1 MFVPCMLYVFFSPL
15 AAFQIFSLVFSSL
28 TIIHLGFLFVF
39 DNVSILWTW
48 ICGMMYV
55 INFEKLQAI
64 VF

>member
-1 MFVPCMLYVFFSPL
+1 MFVPCMLYAFFSPL
-15 AAFQIFSLVFSSL
+15 AAFQIFYLVFSSL
-28 TIIHLGFLFVF
+28 TIIYLGFLFVF

-55 INFEKLQAI
+55 INFEKLRAI